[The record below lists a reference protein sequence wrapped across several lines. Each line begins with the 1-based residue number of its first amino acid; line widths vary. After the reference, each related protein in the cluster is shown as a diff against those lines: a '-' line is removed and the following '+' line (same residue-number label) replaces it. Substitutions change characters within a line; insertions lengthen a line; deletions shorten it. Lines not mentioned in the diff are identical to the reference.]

1 MEILNGLLSYEKVM
15 KVGCVS
21 QILATSTQTI
31 IDYIVIVIIIQY
43 SICYMQD
50 PYPKCPLN

>member
-1 MEILNGLLSYEKVM
+1 MEILNGLLSYENVK

-31 IDYIVIVIIIQY
+31 LDFIVIVIIIQY

-50 PYPKCPLN
+50 PYPKYPLN